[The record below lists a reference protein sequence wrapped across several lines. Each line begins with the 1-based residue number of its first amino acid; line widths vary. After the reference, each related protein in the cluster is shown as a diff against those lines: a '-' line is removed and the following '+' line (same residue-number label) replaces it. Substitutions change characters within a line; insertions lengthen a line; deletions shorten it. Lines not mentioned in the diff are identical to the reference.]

1 MNDNKKKLNDDE
13 VVEIAEKI
21 LENYSILNIT
31 QSVDEQMLEY
41 VDDDWEND
49 GDYESEYD
57 WYQDFGRNEA
67 ENDVIIELVNEYQR
81 DNKIEFDIDSFIDI
95 GKYIADK
102 AGINY

>member
-1 MNDNKKKLNDDE
+1 MNDNKKKLTDDE
-13 VVEIAEKI
+13 VVEVAEKI
-21 LENYSILNIT
+21 LENYSVFDIT
-31 QSVDEQMLEY
+31 QSVDEQILDY
-41 VDDDWEND
+41 VDDDWKTD

-95 GKYIADK
+95 GKYIAEIV
-102 AGINY
+102 GINY